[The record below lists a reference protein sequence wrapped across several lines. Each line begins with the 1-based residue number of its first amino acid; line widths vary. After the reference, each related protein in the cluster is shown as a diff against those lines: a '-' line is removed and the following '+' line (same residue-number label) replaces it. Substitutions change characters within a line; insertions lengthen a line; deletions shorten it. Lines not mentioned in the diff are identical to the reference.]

1 MTDRKPQRPSKATEM
16 DTLMPQSPPDAGSDE
31 GTQPD
36 QGGLSSTAD
45 RATSTTRQAI
55 ADPGTAPPPGDNSPQ
70 LNSRPPTDDASTA
83 TSPQSRPW
91 QAEEL
96 EQLIETYERSL
107 LAYAGKMLSG
117 DWQAAQDAVQET
129 FLRLCKQDP
138 DKVLHRV
145 RPWLFA
151 VCRSRII
158 DMHRTEHS
166 HAQDMQEVP
175 VVDPRPDA
183 ATQIADDEQRQAET
197 SRLTSL
203 VQDLSKRQQE
213 VLRLRIQAG
222 LSYREIAEVTGLS
235 VSNVGFHLHAAIRSL
250 KAACTA
256 M

>member
-1 MTDRKPQRPSKATEM
+1 M
-16 DTLMPQSPPDAGSDE
+16 DTLMPQSPPDSGSAE
-31 GTQPD
+31 GTQSG
-36 QGGLSSTAD
+36 QGGLSSTAE
-45 RATSTTRQAI
+45 RPLTVTREASS
-55 ADPGTAPPPGDNSPQ
+55 DSGSPPSFGDNSPQ
-70 LNSRPPTDDASTA
+70 LGRPQLGQPKLGPPLDDASTA
-83 TSPQSRPW
+83 PSPQSRSW

-197 SRLTSL
+197 SRLASL